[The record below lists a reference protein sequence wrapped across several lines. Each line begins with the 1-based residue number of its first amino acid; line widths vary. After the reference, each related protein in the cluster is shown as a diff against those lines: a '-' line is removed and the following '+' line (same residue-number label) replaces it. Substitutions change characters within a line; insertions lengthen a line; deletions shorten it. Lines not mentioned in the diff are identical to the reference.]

1 MTRVRKTKIEA
12 IDLGEQ
18 LRFKRNSL
26 GITLSEASKKTGVN
40 VGHLSRFEHGDFSF
54 VTPNLQKF
62 SEFLQIDLDAKPS
75 TRSLLERFA
84 AAVKQSTRHEAAAA
98 ALVLTL
104 ETLR

>member
-1 MTRVRKTKIEA
+1 MTRLRKTKIEA
-12 IDLGEQ
+12 IDLGAQ
-18 LRFKRNSL
+18 LRAKRNSL
-26 GITLSEASKKTGVN
+26 LLTLSAASAESGVN
-40 VGHLSRFEHGDFSF
+40 VGHLSRFERGEFSF

-62 SEFLQIDLDAKPS
+62 ADFLQIDLDAQAS

-84 AAVKQSTRHEAAAA
+84 VAVKQSTRHEAAAA